1 MTTTT
6 RHLRLLTSPTPTERW
21 INAVNRVTDPIEEFE
36 SAAARARRATPRSAL
51 AWIAAVRRE
60 AAA

>member
-6 RHLRLLTSPTPTERW
+6 RHLRLLPSPTPAERW
-21 INAVNRVTDPIEEFE
+21 VDAVNRVTDPIEQFDT
-36 SAAARARRATPRSAL
+36 AAARRRRATPRSAL